1 MKYILEYS
9 SYSNNKPIIEIINP
23 TQETEFV
30 TNPNLR
36 VEADITGAQQAFLKV
51 NDQWINWNKFTFDGK
66 KFFSNII
73 LDEDVETLIEIG
85 AKSDKNEKGIRTWA
99 KKVITYT
106 RKPIIKFLNQKDG
119 SIFEKSEISLEASVQ
134 NANKVSITLRGDIYD
149 RKYYSFWNDKIT
161 VKRMFL
167 KAGDNEIKI
176 IAENQFGM
184 KSESSINLKL
194 KTKQDTIYSDEENS
208 LINQIIREI
217 VVSYWG
223 NLYEGISIEKN
234 GIVALT
240 EYLRKWSNNRNFRT
254 KLSEDFNLPDDA
266 NKFINCIIE
275 NKEDIFSPT
284 GKYFKIYYDV
294 LRGSSESGEINELI
308 AEENF
313 KIWQESLGNQIYFKK
328 PSQKQDTY
336 ESIDLFA
343 FINGKR
349 FTIQVKPVKSVES
362 RGDYYELFSGGDTR
376 KVKTDFLVLASSKN
390 CFIVRVPKEEFTD
403 EQKASDITSIKTP
416 SFEIRD
422 SDKFVGFSK
431 DLLLFEK

>member
-1 MKYILEYS
+1 MPL
-9 SYSNNKPIIEIINP
+9 
-23 TQETEFV
+23 
-30 TNPNLR
+30 
-36 VEADITGAQQAFLKV
+36 
-51 NDQWINWNKFTFDGK
+51 
-66 KFFSNII
+66 
-73 LDEDVETLIEIG
+73 
-85 AKSDKNEKGIRTWA
+85 
-99 KKVITYT
+99 
-106 RKPIIKFLNQKDG
+106 KFL
-119 SIFEKSEISLEASVQ
+119 LP
-134 NANKVSITLRGDIYD
+134 
-149 RKYYSFWNDKIT
+149 
-161 VKRMFL
+161 
-167 KAGDNEIKI
+167 
-176 IAENQFGM
+176 
-184 KSESSINLKL
+184 
-194 KTKQDTIYSDEENS
+194 
-208 LINQIIREI
+208 
-217 VVSYWG
+217 
-223 NLYEGISIEKN
+223 
-234 GIVALT
+234 
-240 EYLRKWSNNRNFRT
+240 
-254 KLSEDFNLPDDA
+254 LPDDA

-376 KVKTDFLVLASSKN
+376 KVKTDFLVLASPKN

-431 DLLLFEK
+431 DLLLYEK